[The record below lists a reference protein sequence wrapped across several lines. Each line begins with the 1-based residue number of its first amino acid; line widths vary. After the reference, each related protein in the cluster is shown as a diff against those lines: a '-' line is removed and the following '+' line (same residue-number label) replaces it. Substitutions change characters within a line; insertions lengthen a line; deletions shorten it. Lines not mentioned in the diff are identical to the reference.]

1 MPPPKK
7 QRLSASN
14 PGASSQPPK
23 PTSGVKLL
31 STAPEGS
38 GTTASVYKAVSENPN
53 PEFSSILGK
62 EVAVKKISPENSGR
76 ECWDNEKRAV
86 THMPV
91 DPGLVGLIAKQ
102 K

>member
-38 GTTASVYKAVSENPN
+38 GATASIYVSHKMDIFISYK
-53 PEFSSILGK
+53 K
-62 EVAVKKISPENSGR
+62 
-76 ECWDNEKRAV
+76 
-86 THMPV
+86 
-91 DPGLVGLIAKQ
+91 
-102 K
+102 